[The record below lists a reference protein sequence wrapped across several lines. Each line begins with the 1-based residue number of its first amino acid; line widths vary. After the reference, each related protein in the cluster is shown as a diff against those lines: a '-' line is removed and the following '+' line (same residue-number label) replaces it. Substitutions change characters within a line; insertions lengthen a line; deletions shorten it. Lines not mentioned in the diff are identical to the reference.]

1 MKLGRQRIRRSTV
14 PARAA
19 AVALAQG
26 AWELD
31 PSRSAIGF
39 AVPFWWGFG
48 TVEGRFTQYAGHLD
62 LRGRPAIALT
72 IDAASVDTG
81 NPRRDHRL
89 RSDEF
94 FAVNRHPYIRFVSRV
109 VRLQGDRLS
118 VLGDLTARGARI
130 DVEVEATVSAADGE
144 YQLDAE
150 TFVMHSGLGLTWNR
164 AGITRPWSKL
174 VVGGRLVH
182 VPAEPRSAT
191 PGRRPARACH
201 GPIPAWA
208 WRCPQ

>member
-1 MKLGRQRIRRSTV
+1 VK
-14 PARAA
+14 
-19 AVALAQG
+19 
-26 AWELD
+26 
-31 PSRSAIGF
+31 
-39 AVPFWWGFG
+39 
-48 TVEGRFTQYAGHLD
+48 GRFTQYAGHLD
-62 LRGRPAIALT
+62 LRSRPAIALT
-72 IDAASVDTG
+72 VDAASVDTG

-94 FAVNRHPYIRFVSRV
+94 FAVTRHPYIRFVSRV
-109 VRLQGDRLS
+109 VRLQDDRLS

-144 YQLDAE
+144 YQLDTE
-150 TFVMHSGLGLTWNR
+150 TFVMHSGLGLTWNP

-191 PGRRPARACH
+191 PGARPARACH

-208 WRCPQ
+208 RRCPQ